1 MKIETYLNAMEIA
14 NLRRRYDTKDLSKS
28 IRQYNA
34 FRNRILKID
43 AKKEKLIQDLY
54 QICLKRDKTI
64 VELEGNNE

>member
-34 FRNRILKID
+34 FRNYILMI
-43 AKKEKLIQDLY
+43 Y
-54 QICLKRDKTI
+54 YT
-64 VELEGNNE
+64 NYSY